1 MSKYK
6 VAIIPQEKYD
16 SIEIASKIG
25 TYLDDQNIDFTNKTI
40 FLKPSFVFPV
50 SDQDRTI
57 AVNTNTA
64 LVAGVVQA
72 FSERKARSV
81 IIAEHRTMGRARYA
95 FSMVGIKEAVKD
107 IHSVKFYYLDE
118 KRTQR
123 VVIENPFIK
132 GNEIKYPKILLDET
146 VDYFVSLPK
155 LKGNNYAGI
164 TLSIKNNLG
173 LISKKERLKHHDD
186 LLHEHL
192 ADITLIRQPDLIITD
207 AVVSGEGNG
216 PAETDP
222 VKTNMLIVS
231 ENCLAAD
238 ITCCYL
244 VEKDPG
250 EIRHIR
256 LLSERGIGPLDI
268 NEVEISNKDYL
279 DSKRKKF
286 NEPDLDLNVHPGL
299 KIYKGKNICNQGCV
313 AFIRSYLDS
322 YGRGLGWD
330 VLSGMTIIVGKDH
343 EIPDEELNN
352 LVKRKTIVYGDCA
365 KKFKKYGVYFKGC
378 PPDYIK
384 AIFKISLRTKLP
396 YSPYFQYLSY
406 PKLIKTWIV
415 YLLQRVFRF

>member
-1 MSKYK
+1 MSQYK
-6 VAIIPQEKYD
+6 VAIIPQENYD
-16 SIEIASKIG
+16 RFEIADKIG
-25 TYLDDQNIDFTNKTI
+25 TYLDDQNIDFSNKSI

-50 SDQDRTI
+50 SDLDKTI
-57 AVNTNTA
+57 SINTHVA
-64 LVAGVVQA
+64 LVAGVVRA
-72 FSERKARSV
+72 FSERGARK
-81 IIAEHRTMGRARYA
+81 IFIAEHRTMGRARYA
-95 FSMVGIKEAVKD
+95 FAMVGIKEAVEGIKN
-107 IHSVKFYYLDE
+107 VKFCYLDE

-123 VVIENPFIK
+123 VVIKNPFIK
-132 GNEIKYPKILLDET
+132 DNEIKYPKMLLDGT

-192 ADITLIRQPDLIITD
+192 ADITLIRQPDLVITD

-244 VEKDPG
+244 VEKDPR

-286 NEPDLDLNVHPGL
+286 NEPDLNLNVHPGL

-343 EIPDEELNN
+343 EIPDEELKK
-352 LVKRKTIVYGDCA
+352 LDKKKTIVYGECA
-365 KKFKKYGVYFKGC
+365 KTYKKYGVYFEGC

-384 AIFKISLRTKLP
+384 AIFNISLKTKLP
-396 YSPYFQYLSY
+396 NSPYFQYISY
-406 PKLIKTWIV
+406 PKLIKTWII

>member
-16 SIEIASKIG
+16 NIEIASKIG
-25 TYLDDQNIDFTNKTI
+25 TYLDDQNIEFTKKTI
-40 FLKPSFVFPV
+40 FMKPSFVFPI
-50 SDQDRTI
+50 SDQDRTM
-57 AVNTNTA
+57 AVNTNVA
-64 LVAGVVQA
+64 FVAGVARA
-72 FSERKARSV
+72 FSDRGARKI
-81 IIAEHRTMGRARYA
+81 IIAEHRTIGRARYT
-95 FSMVGIKEAVKD
+95 FSMVGIKEAVKG
-107 IHSVKFYYLDE
+107 IQNVKFCYLDE

-192 ADITLIRQPDLIITD
+192 ADITLIRQPDLVITD

-250 EIRHIR
+250 EVRHIR

-299 KIYKGKNICNQGCV
+299 KIYKGKNICNQGCI

-330 VLSGMTIIVGKDH
+330 VLSDMTIIVGKDH

-365 KKFKKYGVYFKGC
+365 EKFKKYGVYFKGC

>member
-25 TYLDDQNIDFTNKTI
+25 TYLDDQNIDFSNKTI

-72 FSERKARSV
+72 FSERKAHSV
-81 IIAEHRTMGRARYA
+81 IIAEHRTLGRARYT
-95 FSMVGIKEAVKD
+95 FSMVGIKEAVKN
-107 IHSVKFYYLDE
+107 IQCAKFCYLDE

-123 VVIENPFIK
+123 VIIENPFIK

-222 VKTNMLIVS
+222 VKTSMLIVS

-343 EIPDEELNN
+343 EIPDEELNK